1 MIIIKGRGCVMYYI
15 VNPINDTVCSKW
27 NYMNDKT
34 EHICW
39 KTAEEIKANNSYRN
53 DTTEAIKFITKTKAE
68 KFIETALENQKNLE
82 IITTS
87 FVQHLIDVIEY
98 KIKHLYNH
106 RDKNNHMTS
115 CY

>member
-1 MIIIKGRGCVMYYI
+1 MYYI
-15 VNPINDTVCSKW
+15 VNPVNDTVCSKW

-39 KTAEEIKANNSYRN
+39 KTAEEIKGDNSYRD
-53 DTTEAIKFITKTKAE
+53 DTTEAIRFSTKAKAE
-68 KFIETALENQKNLE
+68 KFIETALGNQKNLE

-87 FVQHLIDVIEY
+87 FIQHLIDTIGY
-98 KIKHLYNH
+98 KIKHSYDH
-106 RDKNNHMTS
+106 KDKNNHMTS

>member
-1 MIIIKGRGCVMYYI
+1 MYYI

-39 KTAEEIKANNSYRN
+39 KTAEEIKVNNSYRN

>member
-1 MIIIKGRGCVMYYI
+1 MYYI

>member
-53 DTTEAIKFITKTKAE
+53 DTTEAIKFITKIKAE

-98 KIKHLYNH
+98 KIKHLYDH

>member
-1 MIIIKGRGCVMYYI
+1 MYYI

-98 KIKHLYNH
+98 KIKHLYDH